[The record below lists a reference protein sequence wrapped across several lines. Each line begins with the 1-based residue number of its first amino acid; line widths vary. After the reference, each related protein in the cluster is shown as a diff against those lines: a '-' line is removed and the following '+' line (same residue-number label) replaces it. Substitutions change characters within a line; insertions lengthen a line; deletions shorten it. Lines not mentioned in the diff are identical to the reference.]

1 MDTIKF
7 LRENMMRDIKAQGMT
22 EINALR
28 GVDYAML
35 QWSKL
40 SGSRN
45 AYRDMVNAAGGRAA
59 SAQGKKW
66 RMIK

>member
-35 QWSKL
+35 QWGKL
-40 SGSRN
+40 GGSRN
-45 AYRDMVNAAGGRAA
+45 SYRDMLNTAGERAA